1 MACKCQKCG
10 NEYKLDLLIPDEI
23 WSKITLSKNKEAGLL
38 CPVCIVTELE
48 KIYGYSMFKLS
59 DGNQLQLDNGK
70 LPIPHVRFQLP
81 SDQQIVELAIL
92 FNDGNIDKEILTKM
106 VSLADFIIDR
116 LYENGDVSKPSSK
129 EGN

>member
-1 MACKCQKCG
+1 MKHKDLPKEIFFEEKVGSNGIHCLDYE
-10 NEYKLDLLIPDEI
+10 NETDIKYIRADVVAQMLVSGIQ
-23 WSKITLSKNKEAGLL
+23 S
-38 CPVCIVTELE
+38 
-48 KIYGYSMFKLS
+48 
-59 DGNQLQLDNGK
+59 DNGK

>member
-1 MACKCQKCG
+1 METYNA
-10 NEYKLDLLIPDEI
+10 KLISADFEESTMEFEI
-23 WSKITLSKNKEAGLL
+23 QHEFTVKAGDYVILHKSDY
-38 CPVCIVTELE
+38 E
-48 KIYGYSMFKLS
+48 KLVSGIQSE
-59 DGNQLQLDNGK
+59 NGK

-116 LYENGDVSKPSSK
+116 LYENGDVSKPCSK